1 MGAAQKKAN
10 PVGRPTKY
18 SPAIAAKA
26 NELATLGL
34 THTQIARNLDI
45 ARSTIYEWAEIHPEL
60 SDALKRSRD
69 GLVSR
74 MESALVGQAEGEI
87 TGNAT
92 AGIFMLKNL
101 APDLYKD
108 RRDHTVEVK
117 EGVVINFLGY
127 DDNDDAIDGEF
138 EEL

>member
-1 MGAAQKKAN
+1 MGAVQKKAN

-18 SPAIAAKA
+18 NARMITKI
-26 NELATLGL
+26 NKLAEIGM
-34 THTQIARNLDI
+34 THTQIARDI
-45 ARSTIYEWAEIHPEL
+45 GVARITLYEWAEKHPEL

-69 GLVSR
+69 GVVSR

-87 TGNAT
+87 SGNAT